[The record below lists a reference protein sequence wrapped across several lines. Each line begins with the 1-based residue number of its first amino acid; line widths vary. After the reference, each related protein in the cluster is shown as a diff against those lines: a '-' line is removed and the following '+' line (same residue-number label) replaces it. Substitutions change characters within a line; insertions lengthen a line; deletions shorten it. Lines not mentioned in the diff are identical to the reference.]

1 MRSSAGID
9 EEFLAKKE
17 NKKPT
22 SWDNGDTISS
32 ALQNNSNTNENI
44 TNT

>member
-9 EEFLAKKE
+9 EESLAKKE
-17 NKKPT
+17 NKKST
-22 SWDNGDTISS
+22 SRDNSDTISS
-32 ALQNNSNTNENI
+32 ALQNKPNTNENI

>member
-1 MRSSAGID
+1 MRSSAGVD

-17 NKKPT
+17 NKKTT

-32 ALQNNSNTNENI
+32 ALQNNPSTNENT